1 MSAPKVLTQPGKASS
16 WLATGYLASS
26 LFACRSVAK
35 ASLLMRAAISEIE
48 NIVRACARGI
58 PILDMKL
65 LPRCGVKM
73 KGEGDFDVDQSLFVN
88 QAEPLMLNFLTV
100 SSVEGQATA
109 S

>member
-1 MSAPKVLTQPGKASS
+1 MQISSKGEPAHASC
-16 WLATGYLASS
+16 YK
-26 LFACRSVAK
+26 RDRK
-35 ASLLMRAAISEIE
+35 
-48 NIVRACARGI
+48 IVRACARGI